1 MEKIKYDLEEIKDE
15 FELVDNID
23 ESLWITPTGEKITGD
38 YDMGIRGTDHR
49 ALLDFYDLDRDDNKS
64 WDMLHEAGY
73 IRVVPETNI
82 ALVYENQP
90 ITASQIE
97 EIESNNYTFESYGVL
112 EIDENINLS
121 EENQLEKLD
130 NAFIGLLKNEVT
142 EDYYQGM
149 KDMTTIDNKT
159 RTEREKNIEN
169 VFTMSKYLEKN
180 NIKTVLDVKNDT
192 LSTSDNKLSLNFE
205 DINNKPEKSLNRF
218 QQTTIKKDKSIA
230 IEL

>member
-1 MEKIKYDLEEIKDE
+1 
-15 FELVDNID
+15 
-23 ESLWITPTGEKITGD
+23 
-38 YDMGIRGTDHR
+38 
-49 ALLDFYDLDRDDNKS
+49 
-64 WDMLHEAGY
+64 
-73 IRVVPETNI
+73 
-82 ALVYENQP
+82 
-90 ITASQIE
+90 
-97 EIESNNYTFESYGVL
+97 
-112 EIDENINLS
+112 
-121 EENQLEKLD
+121 
-130 NAFIGLLKNEVT
+130 
-142 EDYYQGM
+142 
-149 KDMTTIDNKT
+149 MTTIDNKT